1 MVLADKSDDTIKK
14 RLLKK
19 PLAIVVIV
27 SAFIIFLIVVVFIVN
42 QKSVEPNMEFTYDIL
57 ALIGKNIDQADKE
70 LGMTIGS
77 TPEPPSNH
85 SEPGGT
91 KWHRIYMEDKHALVV
106 DFNAFTRK
114 VISFVLEGDN
124 KEKLLEVGNLKEND
138 ARYKVEQ
145 LNDEVGMLG
154 IKITPL

>member
-42 QKSVEPNMEFTYDIL
+42 QKSVEPNMEFTYDIP